1 MSDISNQVVEDLIPA
16 SLDNERVDRI
26 VSLMADVS
34 RSVAATMVSAGGV
47 SVDGAVETSGKIR
60 LSEGQIVRVD
70 LSYLPGEVLPQPD
83 ASIEVAVVYSDDD
96 VIVINKP
103 AGLVVHPG
111 AGNPDRTLVNGL
123 LARFPEIA
131 SVGEQN
137 RPGIVHRLD
146 SGTSGLMMVART
158 DHAYEHLVEML
169 STHQVRRTY
178 LALVAGV
185 PDSKSGV
192 IDAPIGRD
200 QRDPLRMAVS
210 VSGRFARTQY
220 EVLQEFSE
228 PINCALV
235 RCDLETGRTHQIR
248 VHLGAIGH
256 PVIGDGTYKG
266 VREGLKFP
274 RPALHAAVLAFEHP
288 TTGDEMSF
296 TAPLPSDFEK
306 LLQLLE
312 PEFVAVDL
320 Q

>member
-1 MSDISNQVVEDLIPA
+1 MSDDTTRSVEDPIPA
-16 SLDNERVDRI
+16 SLAGERLDRV

-34 RSVAATMVSAGGV
+34 RSVAATMVANGGV
-47 SVDGAVETSGKIR
+47 QVDGAVENSGKIR
-60 LSEGQIVRVD
+60 LEEGQLVRVD
-70 LSYLPGEVLPQPD
+70 LAFLPAEVAPQPD
-83 ASIEVAVVYSDDD
+83 QTISIDVLYEDAD

-111 AGNPDRTLVNGL
+111 AGNPDGTLVNGL
-123 LARFPEIA
+123 LARFPEIRD
-131 SVGEQN
+131 VGESS

-146 SGTSGLMMVART
+146 AGTSGLMMVART
-158 DHAYEHLVEML
+158 QQAYEHLVEML

-178 LALVAGV
+178 LALVAGI
-185 PDSKSGV
+185 PEAKSGL

-228 PINCALV
+228 PIECALV

-256 PVIGDGTYKG
+256 PVIGDALYKG
-266 VREGLKFP
+266 VREGLKFS

-288 TTGDEMSF
+288 VTGDEMTF
-296 TAPLPSDFEK
+296 DAPLTQDFNE
-306 LLQLLE
+306 LLGRLE
-312 PEFVAVDL
+312 PAYRPVTL
-320 Q
+320 

>member
-1 MSDISNQVVEDLIPA
+1 MSDDTTRSVEDPIPA
-16 SLDNERVDRI
+16 SLAGERLDRV

-34 RSVAATMVSAGGV
+34 RSVAATMVANGGV
-47 SVDGAVETSGKIR
+47 QVDGAVENSGKIR
-60 LSEGQIVRVD
+60 LEEGQLVRVD
-70 LSYLPGEVLPQPD
+70 LAFLP
-83 ASIEVAVVYSDDD
+83 AEVAPQADQSISIDVLYEDAD

-103 AGLVVHPG
+103 AGFVVHPG
-111 AGNPDRTLVNGL
+111 AGNPDGTLVNGL
-123 LARFPEIA
+123 LARFPEIRD
-131 SVGEQN
+131 VGESS

-146 SGTSGLMMVART
+146 AGTSGLMMVART
-158 DHAYEHLVEML
+158 QQAYEHLVEML

-178 LALVAGV
+178 LALVAGI
-185 PDSKSGV
+185 PEAKSGL

-228 PINCALV
+228 PIECALV

-256 PVIGDGTYKG
+256 PVIGDALYKG
-266 VREGLKFP
+266 VREGLKFS

-288 TTGDEMSF
+288 VTGDEMTF
-296 TAPLPSDFEK
+296 DAPLTQDFNE
-306 LLQLLE
+306 LLGRLE
-312 PEFVAVDL
+312 PAYRPVTL
-320 Q
+320 

>member
-1 MSDISNQVVEDLIPA
+1 MSDDATRSVEDPIPA
-16 SLDNERVDRI
+16 SLAGERLDRV

-34 RSVAATMVSAGGV
+34 RSVAATMVANGGV
-47 SVDGAVETSGKIR
+47 HVDSVVETSGKIR
-60 LSEGQIVRVD
+60 LEEGQLVRVD
-70 LSYLPGEVLPQPD
+70 LAYLPAEVAPQPD
-83 ASIEVAVVYSDDD
+83 PSIRIDVLYEDDD

-111 AGNPDRTLVNGL
+111 AGNPDGTLVNGL
-123 LARFPEIA
+123 LAKFPEIRE
-131 SVGEQN
+131 VGESS

-146 SGTSGLMMVART
+146 AGTSGLMMVART
-158 DHAYEHLVEML
+158 QQAYEHLVEML

-185 PDSKSGV
+185 PEAKSGL

-220 EVLQEFSE
+220 EVLQEFNE
-228 PINCALV
+228 PIECALV

-256 PVIGDGTYKG
+256 PVIGDALYKG
-266 VREGLKFP
+266 VREGLKFT

-288 TTGDEMSF
+288 VTGDEMTF
-296 TAPLPSDFEK
+296 DAPLTEDFNE
-306 LLQLLE
+306 LLGRLQ
-312 PEFVAVDL
+312 PEYHPVTL
-320 Q
+320 